1 MCSAP
6 CRLPRSPGIPTRDNA
21 DTWFSDATLYG
32 AEKWDKTT
40 ELANV
45 SFNWEPSSGYFN
57 TKPWGG
63 WLKFEYPSHIYL
75 NVGETL
81 QGAGYMGHMT
91 ANYGGASGSDWTDF
105 RVMLS
110 SATWGETSR
119 PGFSPISEL
128 ISNYG
133 HQGTVTEGTKLRSSS
148 SSHFDFSNDARG
160 SDNLISYALGD
171 NEDYQSEY
179 ESMIVWRN
187 NTENGDFN
195 EYVLLTGTA
204 ESTGEVTFNPTGS
217 FSLGAAQRY
226 STFVWRSNSGARL
239 NKAGMTGDDY
249 QTTIQDVAGVKYDAN
264 GTPGVEIKVTVYD
277 KSELN
282 SLIAAADADAA
293 NNYANVLQDGQTV
306 EQFTAALA
314 EAKRVLA
321 DREVT
326 QDEIDAAATG
336 IGDKMTLLVNANE
349 PNYNAN
355 TANTGFAQGANTFN
369 AIAYHYADAANGGYG
384 NLVYASPANANG
396 DETSVISNNGDFF
409 NESAMKWKMFI
420 PKTVVMVYDGV
431 NEAYFPAQVQEISE
445 NKWGISNNRA
455 ILYLASNNINL
466 AVRDDWKYSS
476 SGNDNWPYWSPRIN
490 NDGNGAVVAKGSIV
504 NGAYGS
510 NNGAAKY
517 SDGTPIPVI
526 DYHNNTYRYYW
537 NSVKYVP
544 TEEMGNTTSYYDII
558 NNAEFVIST
567 YCSWVGGNA
576 FVPTIMPTGT
586 SQFVI
591 NYKPVYERIGT
602 LTDNRDNDAVDVLAK
617 IEGPDVWQ
625 YTEASVKR
633 AKATIAA
640 MIAANPNNFNY
651 DGTNT
656 AQGVADCAAAIKDA
670 VYMIDHDGLVLEKK
684 QGTVTFVDQLG
695 NTLAINGQPA
705 TYTKDYGKTVAAN
718 EIPQLSNAYYR
729 ADNAE
734 WDYSEDLSWE
744 PALPATIIVNEPEQI
759 YQIHDSQSVQAYTVT
774 FYDED
779 GSTVLVSGDWYY
791 GDYPDYGS
799 TYIKDALAKDPSLK
813 AEDVDVV
820 TPTKQDYD
828 YNYEVTGWKD
838 GDNNEFSG
846 LNAILNSFIAEGA
859 NYNSRAYLAGDKFT
873 KYVAVYEKTA
883 RTDADYAAYEA
894 AKAAA
899 EAVRDIEGIKAADA
913 VAIQQII
920 DQAEALAHD
929 TTVTPSRNYRSDDET
944 GVQNIAD
951 AVALLQSVVSTYTD
965 GEGNI
970 LDEHKE
976 TFTVTVTPGTNT
988 TLTVKNGDTV
998 VNSGDAVLYGTVLTI
1013 EAAPAAGYEQSNTVT
1028 VKIDGEAYA
1037 ESTYT
1042 VKKAITVSTDDIA
1055 DDSANRYT
1063 VTWVDQWGTVIATA
1077 SVKHGWATTMPINDP
1092 ADVRIEDKVWRFDHW
1107 DNGLT
1112 HGQSVSVTADTII
1125 TAIYTLTDEV
1135 AKYTVT
1141 FLNDDN
1147 YTKLAEGEYE
1157 WNEPV
1162 VVPGTPVSTRRTVA
1176 LDYTFLGWTPEV
1188 AANVTSDATY
1198 VATYETQAHDRL
1210 YPVKWVYGNEQTVA
1224 KAEVLPYSTVFT
1236 AENIPADVFVKDDK
1250 VTHNKYSWSERNG
1263 TAFAD
1268 HIGASTTEV
1277 TIFAVGGSARHE
1289 GTPAYE
1295 WVGSDEAGY
1304 TKCIGTMTC
1313 AVCGE
1318 ELRVE
1323 CDIDPITHTGENCR
1337 DRSYVYYPAYLAG
1350 SGEASYFENQYK
1362 YVYGDYGDHF
1372 YPSTSVEVTWNT
1384 DDLTNVTCVITEEC
1398 AYCGEVRVYNGEVSV
1413 YDKTDATC
1421 VAPETTVYQA
1431 TFEHWT
1437 TQYSEEIET
1446 AQVNPTAHEYYQV
1459 NEATTVR
1466 PVKDETTG
1474 EWSKGELHIGCEH
1487 TYDWETGAYDAS
1499 HDKVI
1504 ANVDRADYTAYD
1516 EAYAKFE
1523 AIAALD
1529 IDPDT
1534 VVTVEIPGGG
1544 TQEIPFSQVLAYVT
1558 QATDSANGFPQDY
1571 TTTHGGEFDE
1581 QPIVDQMVEQ
1591 MGMIIDMIYNE
1602 DGTVKDGL
1610 LNEYTISFVTD
1621 GTAVA
1626 DVTGAHKGDAL
1637 TLAASEK
1644 DGWHFDGWFTDEER
1658 TVAVTLNDEQKYI
1671 VTGDATLYAK
1681 FTELSLDPDDID
1693 NEIKDIIKDVVD
1705 ADGNLLYGICYTEE
1719 SLTAFND
1726 AKAAVEAFKGQ
1737 TATAETLAAYDA
1749 ALTAL
1754 EAAVAGLTVEHDYSG
1769 EPVYVAP
1776 SYDPATKTYT
1786 DGSRTWHCAN
1796 DATHEDKV
1804 ETVKSADYTKEGG
1817 YQELADEIAK
1827 LPTEGDLK
1835 DEVKT
1840 AIEDVKTALDAISK
1854 QYNEDEQADLDAA
1867 VAALKTQLDKLI
1879 EDYFDK
1885 NDEGNLTPKDNA
1897 LNHYT
1902 VKWIVDGVETTEQ
1915 YLKGDLPD
1923 FKGST
1928 EKADDT
1934 LYTYTF
1940 TGWDPEPLAV
1950 TEDATYTAEYSKAY
1964 NDHVKEVIEEAD
1976 KIVNS
1981 DDFDDEYTDDVQEQ
1995 LDVLN
2000 DPDAADENKEAALHA
2015 LEELLKPEIQ
2025 DANKLYTITWSVN
2038 GTSTEETYK
2047 AGVTPMF
2054 RGNTDREDDELYT
2067 YTFTDWDPAI
2077 AVVSGNATYT
2087 AQYDKDYKQSVKD
2100 LIDEAE
2106 DVVNDET
2113 YDEDYRDDIQDDLDV
2128 LADPDATDEEKKA
2141 AAEDLEKKLSDE
2153 EKEANTL
2160 YTLTVY
2166 ANGAVV
2172 RTVRGKEG
2180 DRVNLA
2186 VPAAPDKFY
2195 FTGWTVTAGSVNGND
2210 YTFARAD
2217 AEAVA
2222 NFKLDPTVAEDL
2234 IDKADDILGE
2244 GDDVYEDEYL
2254 DELQEKLDELNDAIN
2269 NGADEETVKNLLDEL
2284 EAIVNDANNN
2294 KHVWGPWEIVKEA
2307 DFGVTGLKRRYCT
2320 KDGCTHYQEM
2330 EYNISANLDREIQ
2343 FTNMHG
2349 MHYIA
2354 HMGETDR
2361 YVYTDSKALKWYS
2374 GASLTFNVVTGSTF
2388 RYDDYV
2394 IFMNGQVLEANA
2406 DGSFTIPAG
2415 DNRVV
2420 ITIVGAV
2427 KGGDDQGATPS
2438 SGSGVCK
2445 LCGKDHGTTIW
2456 GRIVAFFH
2464 LIVYFFKNLFK

>member
-1 MCSAP
+1 MKTKAFKKTLSVFLSLLMVLGMFSVLGAV
-6 CRLPRSPGIPTRDNA
+6 SFAEIPGIPTRDNA

-293 NNYANVLQDGQTV
+293 NNYANVLQDVQTV

-314 EAKRVLA
+314 EAKRILA

-799 TYIKDALAKDPSLK
+799 TYIKDALAKDPSLR

-883 RTDADYAAYEA
+883 REDADYTAYEA

-899 EAVRDIEGIKAADA
+899 EAVRDMEGIKAADA

-1176 LDYTFLGWTPEV
+1176 LDYAFLGWTPEV
-1188 AANVTSDATY
+1188 AANVTGDATY

-1210 YPVKWVYGNEQTVA
+1210 YNVKWVYGSAQTVA
-1224 KAEVLPYSTVFT
+1224 KEGVLPYNTVFT
-1236 AENIPADVFVKDDK
+1236 AEIIPADIFVKDDK

-1263 TAFAD
+1263 TALAD

-1323 CDIDPITHTGENCR
+1323 CDITPSTHTGENCR

-1362 YVYGDYGDHF
+1362 TVYGEPGDHF
-1372 YPSTSVEVTWNT
+1372 YPTGSEKVTWNT
-1384 DDLTNVTCVITEEC
+1384 DDLSNVTCVITEEC
-1398 AYCGEVRVYNGEVSV
+1398 AYCGEVRVSNGEVSV

-1421 VAPETTVYQA
+1421 VEPETTVFQA

-1446 AQVNPTAHEYYQV
+1446 APVNPTAHEYYQV

-1516 EAYAKFE
+1516 ETYAKFAE
-1523 AIAALD
+1523 IAALD
-1529 IDPDT
+1529 IAPDT
-1534 VVTVEIPGGG
+1534 VVTVESPYG

-1610 LNEYTISFVTD
+1610 LNEYTVTWNVD
-1621 GTAVA
+1621 GA
-1626 DVTGAHKGDAL
+1626 
-1637 TLAASEK
+1637 E
-1644 DGWHFDGWFTDEER
+1644 
-1658 TVAVTLNDEQKYI
+1658 
-1671 VTGDATLYAK
+1671 
-1681 FTELSLDPDDID
+1681 
-1693 NEIKDIIKDVVD
+1693 
-1705 ADGNLLYGICYTEE
+1705 
-1719 SLTAFND
+1719 
-1726 AKAAVEAFKGQ
+1726 
-1737 TATAETLAAYDA
+1737 TAETY
-1749 ALTAL
+1749 
-1754 EAAVAGLTVEHDYSG
+1754 H
-1769 EPVYVAP
+1769 
-1776 SYDPATKTYT
+1776 
-1786 DGSRTWHCAN
+1786 
-1796 DATHEDKV
+1796 
-1804 ETVKSADYTKEGG
+1804 
-1817 YQELADEIAK
+1817 
-1827 LPTEGDLK
+1827 
-1835 DEVKT
+1835 
-1840 AIEDVKTALDAISK
+1840 
-1854 QYNEDEQADLDAA
+1854 
-1867 VAALKTQLDKLI
+1867 
-1879 EDYFDK
+1879 
-1885 NDEGNLTPKDNA
+1885 
-1897 LNHYT
+1897 
-1902 VKWIVDGVETTEQ
+1902 
-1915 YLKGDLPD
+1915 KGDLPD

-1928 EKADDT
+1928 DKADDT
-1934 LYTYTF
+1934 LYAYTF

-1950 TEDATYTAEYSKAY
+1950 TEDATYTAAYSKEY
-1964 NDHVKEVIEEAD
+1964 NEDVKNTIEEAEA
-1976 KIVNS
+1976 IVNV
-1981 DDFDDEYTDDVQEQ
+1981 DDFDDTYKDAVQDRLDILDDSKLPVATDEEKEAALAELKDLLAEKDDHMKADLDEYQDYDEALEKVNE
-1995 LDVLN
+1995 LLN
-2000 DPDAADENKEAALHA
+2000 DPDIDPALKAEIEEQLADIADTVVDENDERFKKPGTDEEKQAVTDATAALNDIIAA
-2015 LEELLKPEIQ
+2015 LDGDDDGELDE
-2025 DANKLYTITWSVN
+2025 ANKAYTVTFVN
-2038 GTSTEETYK
+2038 GATGETIK
-2047 AGVTPMF
+2047 SEKVKVGQTPSCELPVK
-2054 RGNTDREDDELYT
+2054 EDDELYT
-2067 YTFTDWDPAI
+2067 YSYAWDQEI
-2077 AVVSGNATYT
+2077 AAVTGDATYT
-2087 AQYDKDYKQSVKD
+2087 ANETKIYNDHVKE

-2106 DVVNDET
+2106 DVADDET
-2113 YDEDYRDDIQDDLDV
+2113 YDEDYRDGIQDDLDV
-2128 LADPDATDEEKKA
+2128 LADPDATDDEKKA
-2141 AAEDLEKKLSDE
+2141 AVEDLERKLTDDEKAANVLHTLTVKYENGAADKTLKGKTGAVVTIDDAYPTKEGYAFTGWTADKGAASGKTYTFADGDATVTAGWYDLSELNDAIDDAEDLLDDE
-2153 EKEANTL
+2153 NLDEAYKEEIREILDEIEDILDNPPVDEDALEELIDELADKISEEEQAKNTL
-2160 YTLTVY
+2160 HTLTVY

-2195 FTGWTVTAGSVNGND
+2195 FSGWTVTAGSVNGND

-2234 IDKADDILGE
+2234 IDKAEDILGE

-2427 KGGDDQGATPS
+2427 KGDDDQGATPS